1 MKSIFKKSILLNNLL
16 KFWWVPTLSA
26 ILMFLAV
33 PFPVLERNVE
43 SLIQY
48 QRTISITSI
57 LSQALLIV
65 AFLAK
70 IISPLFNKN
79 TPTFFPLQHF
89 FISGANRYEDS
100 YVNSYSSTLSFSVRE
115 MYLQKLHSESS
126 SITVLMQS
134 VNTAEK
140 SSFKKSNQL
149 P

>member
-57 LSQALLIV
+57 LPQALLIV
-65 AFLAK
+65 AFLAVV
-70 IISPLFNKN
+70 I
-79 TPTFFPLQHF
+79 
-89 FISGANRYEDS
+89 GALVLRYMQTS
-100 YVNSYSSTLSFSVRE
+100 KSVTL
-115 MYLQKLHSESS
+115 LHSMPF
-126 SITVLMQS
+126 TRLQLY
-134 VNTAEK
+134 A
-140 SSFKKSNQL
+140 SNWFSGFIICHIFH
-149 P
+149 